1 MTSSSETANIASALT
16 EMARLRPY
24 ATAVAC
30 PAGRDRAGRA
40 AYTFQT
46 FRQLDRESDVLA
58 RGLTAAKIGP
68 RVRTALMVRP
78 GHEFFALTF
87 ALFKAGAVPVLI
99 DPGIGLKSLGKC
111 LDDACPG
118 AFVGIPAAQAVRRVL
133 GWAKGSVEV
142 AVTVRPDDGR
152 GRVPPLPDM
161 SRRERKPP
169 RYSRVLEESAK
180 GAAGGPDL
188 GRGHVIN
195 LSLAQ
200 VRRAGLDAEDAPFE
214 AVPPS
219 PDGLDA
225 ILFTSGSTGPPKGVV
240 YSHAI
245 FAAQVA
251 MLRDLY
257 RIEPGE
263 IDLCTFP
270 LFALFAP
277 ALGMTSIIPVMDAT
291 RPARVDPSKIV
302 DAVETFGVSNLF
314 GSPALLRRVGA
325 YGASRG
331 VKLPT
336 LRRVISAGA
345 PVSARVIEDV
355 VTMLAPGVQVF
366 TPYGATESLPVCS
379 IGSDEILGE
388 TRHATDRGA
397 GVCVGRPVP
406 GMRAEIMHV
415 TEDAVAAWSDDRAV
429 PDGTVG
435 EIVVQGPVV
444 TREYFENP
452 EATLRAKMAPS
463 SEAILPGWDKVE
475 AGVSDAI
482 GAGMHVHYWQGLPG
496 PVWHRMGD
504 LGYRD
509 DKGRLWFC
517 GRKAH
522 RVLTAEGT
530 LYTIPCEAVF
540 NTHPEVARTALVG
553 VGRSPLAKPV
563 LCVEPKD
570 WGRAKREF
578 VRLRRELLAIG
589 EQFPHTRSIGTI
601 LFHPA
606 FPVDVRHNAKIFR
619 EKLAGWAAR
628 RVR

>member
-16 EMARLRPY
+16 EVARLRPY

-30 PAGRDRAGRA
+30 PAGRDRDGRT

-46 FRQLDRESDVLA
+46 FRQLDRESDALA
-58 RGLTAAKIGP
+58 RGLTAAKVGP

-111 LDDACPG
+111 LDDASPG
-118 AFVGIPAAQAVRRVL
+118 AFIGIPAAQAARRAL
-133 GWAKGSVEV
+133 GWARRSVEV

-161 SRRERKPP
+161 GRRERKARPL
-169 RYSRVLEESAK
+169 RVLEET
-180 GAAGGPDL
+180 GFDPGRPNL

-200 VRRAGLDAEDAPFE
+200 VRRAGLTAGGEPFE

-219 PDGLDA
+219 RDGTDA

-257 RIEPGE
+257 GIEPGE

-277 ALGMTSIIPVMDAT
+277 ALGMTSVVPEMDAT

-302 DAVETFGVSNLF
+302 DAVETFGVTNLF
-314 GSPALLRRVGA
+314 GSPALLKRVGA
-325 YGASRG
+325 HGRARG
-331 VKLPT
+331 VKLST

-366 TPYGATESLPVCS
+366 TPYGATESLPVSS

-388 TRHATDRGA
+388 TRRATDRGA

-406 GMRAEIMHV
+406 GMRVEVIHV
-415 TEDAVAAWSDDRAV
+415 TEEAVAAWSDDLAV
-429 PDGTVG
+429 PDGAVG

-452 EATLRAKMAPS
+452 GATLRAKMAPS
-463 SEAILPGWDKVE
+463 SEAILPGWDKVRE
-475 AGVSDAI
+475 GVSDSI
-482 GAGMHVHYWQGLPG
+482 GAGMHVNYWQGLPG

-509 DKGRLWFC
+509 EKGRLWFC

-553 VGRSPLAKPV
+553 VGRSPLARPV

-570 WGRAKREF
+570 WGRAKPEF

-619 EKLAGWAAR
+619 EKLAAWAAR